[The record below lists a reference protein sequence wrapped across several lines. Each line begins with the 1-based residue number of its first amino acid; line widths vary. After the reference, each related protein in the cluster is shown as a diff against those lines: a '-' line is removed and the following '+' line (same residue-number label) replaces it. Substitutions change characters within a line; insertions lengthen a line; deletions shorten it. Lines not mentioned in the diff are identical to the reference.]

1 MSFLCPMKRYGVV
14 NDSKEQ
20 MEVILLRGSGC
31 TWGKCRYCD
40 YQKDFTVD
48 QMSNYKVNKKVINK
62 VTGKFGKLFVIDSG
76 SFVELDVLTL
86 TYLRDKV
93 YEKGIKTL
101 ILEGH
106 WQHRRSIPLMRKIF
120 EGIDLEFNVGAE
132 SFNIEYREKVMKKGM
147 GKVTA
152 KDVSK
157 YFNRVNIMTG
167 MEGQTLEMLE
177 KDIEQSLQYF
187 DVISLNV
194 FVPNTTD
201 VKRDEELI
209 KEFYSSDLYKK
220 CMANKKIR
228 VLDDLN
234 RDKTD
239 TFDMV
244 GAKLEDIK
252 EGK

>member
-1 MSFLCPMKRYGVV
+1 
-14 NDSKEQ
+14 
-20 MEVILLRGSGC
+20 
-31 TWGKCRYCD
+31 
-40 YQKDFTVD
+40 
-48 QMSNYKVNKKVINK
+48 
-62 VTGKFGKLFVIDSG
+62 
-76 SFVELDVLTL
+76 
-86 TYLRDKV
+86 
-93 YEKGIKTL
+93 
-101 ILEGH
+101 
-106 WQHRRSIPLMRKIF
+106 
-120 EGIDLEFNVGAE
+120 
-132 SFNIEYREKVMKKGM
+132 
-147 GKVTA
+147 
-152 KDVSK
+152 
-157 YFNRVNIMTG
+157 

-177 KDIEQSLQYF
+177 KDIEQALQYF

-220 CMANKKIR
+220 CIANKKIR

-252 EGK
+252 EDK